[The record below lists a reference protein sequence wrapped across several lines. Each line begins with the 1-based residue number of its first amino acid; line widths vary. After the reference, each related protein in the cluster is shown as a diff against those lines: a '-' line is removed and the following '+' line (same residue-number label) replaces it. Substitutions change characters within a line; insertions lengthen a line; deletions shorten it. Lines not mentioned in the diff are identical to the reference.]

1 LITFNPQKVKNN
13 VTLRPAEAA
22 PWSALPSMAAVMVI
36 QTDSISIAHPRVP
49 PQGAG
54 AAFPQKIV
62 SCREN
67 IPGNF
72 RP

>member
-1 LITFNPQKVKNN
+1 MLNMSENPILANLNKEQLEA
-13 VTLRPAEAA
+13 VTTVDG
-22 PWSALPSMAAVMVI
+22 AVMVI
-36 QTDSISIAHPRVP
+36 RTGSISIAHPRVP